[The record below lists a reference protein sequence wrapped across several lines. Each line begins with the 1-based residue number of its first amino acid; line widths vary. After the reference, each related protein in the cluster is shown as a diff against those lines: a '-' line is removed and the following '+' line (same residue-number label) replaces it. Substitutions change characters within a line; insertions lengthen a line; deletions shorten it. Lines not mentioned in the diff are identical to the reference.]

1 MFDYQYHDHK
11 LYNKTLCCKIK
22 LTVQCRPLLSWHLTI
37 IIIQIQS
44 SQFSR
49 IECESHAFRCN
60 LTLSRRHEHFL
71 RIDTFLEGTVT
82 LPFKLSEVLMN
93 SECAPLLAVNF
104 G

>member
-11 LYNKTLCCKIK
+11 LYNKTICCKIK

-37 IIIQIQS
+37 IIYK
-44 SQFSR
+44 FR
-49 IECESHAFRCN
+49 ALKSHALSVSLMHFDAISRSHADTSISYA
-60 LTLSRRHEHFL
+60 LTLFSK
-71 RIDTFLEGTVT
+71 VT

-93 SECAPLLAVNF
+93 SECAPSLALNF